1 MPLLHNG
8 NIILQ
13 NAIKGV
19 SGEIDPLVTHISVSG
34 TQDGSAYES
43 AKNAVTWSA
52 PNSSTG
58 LAMSGTEQFSIN
70 KGVGGD
76 ITINKI
82 KLYLDNSGSFFEIGE
97 VDTTSTLFTASGQ
110 FTVQTLT
117 LNFPSVSYTELEDLG

>member
-19 SGEIDPLVTHISVSG
+19 SGEIDPLVTHISVAG
-34 TQDGSAYES
+34 TQDGSAFES
-43 AKNAVTWSA
+43 AKNAVAWST
-52 PNSSTG
+52 PNFTSG
-58 LAMSGTEQFSIN
+58 LAMVGTEQFTIS
-70 KGVGGD
+70 KGVGGN

-82 KLYLDNSGSFFEIGE
+82 KLYFDDNGSFIEVGE

-117 LNFPSVSYTELEDLG
+117 LNFPSQAYTELEDLA